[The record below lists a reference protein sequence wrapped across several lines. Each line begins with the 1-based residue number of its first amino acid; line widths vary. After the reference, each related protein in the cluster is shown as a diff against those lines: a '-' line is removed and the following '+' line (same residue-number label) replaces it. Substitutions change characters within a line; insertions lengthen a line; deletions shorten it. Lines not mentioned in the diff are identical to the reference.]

1 MRPDILRAVL
11 RRRPFEPIRVCLVDG
26 SSYEIRHPDQIVVR
40 RSTLTVVG
48 TVAHLPK
55 PLGDRDV
62 IVAILHISRLEPIE
76 TLSVPAPNPTA
87 N

>member
-1 MRPDILRAVL
+1 MRPDVLRAMI

-26 SSYEIRHPDQIVVR
+26 STYEIRHPDSIAIG
-40 RSTLTVVG
+40 RSTVTIAG

-55 PLGDRDV
+55 PVGDRDV
-62 IVAILHISRLEPIE
+62 IVSLLHISRLEPIE
-76 TLSVPAPNPTA
+76 AIDSPLPSN

>member
-1 MRPDILRAVL
+1 MRPDVLRAMI

-26 SSYEIRHPDQIVVR
+26 STYEIRHPDSIAIGH
-40 RSTLTVVG
+40 STVTIAG

-55 PLGDRDV
+55 PVGDRDV
-62 IVAILHISRLEPIE
+62 IVSLLHISRLEPLE
-76 TLSVPAPNPTA
+76 ALTSPPPSN